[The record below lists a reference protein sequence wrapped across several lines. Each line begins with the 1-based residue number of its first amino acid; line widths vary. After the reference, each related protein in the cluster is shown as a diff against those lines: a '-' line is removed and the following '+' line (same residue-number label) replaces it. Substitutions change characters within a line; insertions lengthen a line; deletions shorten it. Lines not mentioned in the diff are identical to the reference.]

1 MSYQKY
7 KSLKSALIN
16 PWQHDHV
23 LKTCDYF
30 VHALCQ
36 VRSILHYSMKDQ
48 WGGSF
53 PKLPCLCLSSIY
65 LPLPIILW
73 ISAKYRFFMRPS
85 LKPDNVSTFFLMLYL
100 QLFSFYIKYWA
111 YLFTVY
117 ESIPVP
123 GQKGYLIG
131 VRLEWEVFQIWGYMV
146 IILNELVTYCHAIIY
161 KFVIL

>member
-1 MSYQKY
+1 
-7 KSLKSALIN
+7 
-16 PWQHDHV
+16 
-23 LKTCDYF
+23 
-30 VHALCQ
+30 
-36 VRSILHYSMKDQ
+36 
-48 WGGSF
+48 
-53 PKLPCLCLSSIY
+53 
-65 LPLPIILW
+65 
-73 ISAKYRFFMRPS
+73 
-85 LKPDNVSTFFLMLYL
+85 MLYL

-161 KFVIL
+161 EFVIL